1 MEGKNNDNE
10 NEKEENGTTFLVTS
24 FPGSLRRENNT
35 FIKETSEHA
44 GSLVTI
50 LFVRSCIT
58 LSINEIY
65 MSVACCF
72 YKIN

>member
-1 MEGKNNDNE
+1 MEKKNNENE
-10 NEKEENGTTFLVTS
+10 NEKEGNGITFLATS

-50 LFVRSCIT
+50 LFVRPCIT
-58 LSINEIY
+58 LCINEIY

-72 YKIN
+72 YKLN